1 MNLIPYTYV
10 GPRPSGVT
18 FADGAEV
25 PLHPG
30 KEVDL
35 DPAHPYVQT
44 LEAMGYLVRRP
55 VEPATTS
62 ESSEPSTNPKPARVA
77 RETGAKP

>member
-1 MNLIPYTYV
+1 MSLVPYTYK
-10 GPRPSGVT
+10 GPCPSGVT
-18 FADGAEV
+18 FADGPEV

-30 KEVDL
+30 KDVDL

-55 VEPATTS
+55 IEPPATPETP
-62 ESSEPSTNPKPARVA
+62 ESTTRTKPARA
-77 RETGAKP
+77 AEEKGAKP